1 MGASNFRLLN
11 MVRPFLLFLPEVQS
25 ANRKVTLREKVLY
38 NVLALFIFLVCSQLP
53 LYGIQSITAT
63 DPFYW
68 MRIILASSRGTVME
82 LGITPIITSGFV
94 MQLLVGSKIIR
105 VDNNV
110 REDRAL
116 LNGAQKLLSM
126 LIAIG
131 EAVAYV
137 YSGMY
142 GSVDQIGIGN
152 SILIIFQLFFASII
166 VISLDELLQ
175 KGYGLGSAIS
185 LFITTNICENIIWKA
200 FSPVTISSSGRGVE
214 FEGAVIALFH
224 QLLTRTDKVGALR
237 EAFFRQ
243 NLPNVTNLLST
254 IMIFL
259 VVVYFQGFRVLL
271 RVRSKNARGQ
281 QGSYPI
287 KLFYTSNMP
296 IILQSALVSN
306 IYFISQLLYKRFSGN
321 FLVNLLGIWKE
332 SEQYSGS
339 GEYVPV
345 GGLTYYITKPSSFI
359 AVNPIH
365 ASFYIVF
372 ILSICAILSKL
383 WIQVSGSTAR
393 DVAKQLKE
401 QQMIMPGHRE
411 SNLRKEL
418 NRYIPTAAAFGGM
431 CIGGLTVLADLMGA
445 IGSGTGILL
454 AVTTIYQYFETL
466 EKERAS
472 EAGFFGF

>member
-68 MRIILASSRGTVME
+68 MRIILASNRGTVME
-82 LGITPIITSGFV
+82 LGINTDHNIRLCNAIACW
-94 MQLLVGSKIIR
+94 LKNHSKMEHK
-105 VDNNV
+105 NYC
-110 REDRAL
+110 
-116 LNGAQKLLSM
+116 SM

-152 SILIIFQLFFASII
+152 SILIIFQLFFASLI

-175 KGYGLGSAIS
+175 R
-185 LFITTNICENIIWKA
+185 A

-224 QLLTRTDKVGALR
+224 QLLTRTDKA
-237 EAFFRQ
+237 

-339 GEYVPV
+339 GD
-345 GGLTYYITKPSSFI
+345 FI

-393 DVAKQLKE
+393 DVAKQLK
-401 QQMIMPGHRE
+401 
-411 SNLRKEL
+411 NNK
-418 NRYIPTAAAFGGM
+418 
-431 CIGGLTVLADLMGA
+431 
-445 IGSGTGILL
+445 
-454 AVTTIYQYFETL
+454 
-466 EKERAS
+466 
-472 EAGFFGF
+472 